1 MEEISWTDFLLK
13 FNTIFRVFIRP
24 ILLFAKADCMTRCS
38 VLYTCGNWVLQ
49 TQETR
54 NTVEMACRS
63 SNKNLQIKRWAE
75 CRSVITL
82 SYFFTLSDG
91 CYIGLSKADLFYFR
105 FFIYKMYF
113 FAGICLSSYNK
124 KKKLCDQL
132 MKITCCLTKQNSSK
146 DIF

>member
-13 FNTIFRVFIRP
+13 FNTIFRIFIRP

-38 VLYTCGNWVLQ
+38 ILYTCGNWGLQ

-54 NTVEMACRS
+54 NTVEMECRS

-82 SYFFTLSDG
+82 SYFFTLGDC

-113 FAGICLSSYNK
+113 LQAYVCPPTIR
-124 KKKLCDQL
+124 KKLCDQL
-132 MKITCCLTKQNSSK
+132 MKITCCLTIAK
-146 DIF
+146 